1 MQTSADLSLILII
14 SVISAVV
21 YLFKIHQGA
30 LILALSTVAYFVQNL
45 ALKTSKSLAIDGVN
59 QSNQQQIIFTIM
71 MLVPLLIVILKY
83 RKKNKLG
90 MIKSIIGSVLVAL
103 FFVLTAGVYI
113 PIIKNFVMG
122 PLFLNINKYS
132 FQISLAAFVW
142 MGIVYFGKKDAPP
155 LPPKK

>member
-1 MQTSADLSLILII
+1 
-14 SVISAVV
+14 
-21 YLFKIHQGA
+21 
-30 LILALSTVAYFVQNL
+30 
-45 ALKTSKSLAIDGVN
+45 
-59 QSNQQQIIFTIM
+59 
-71 MLVPLLIVILKY
+71 MLVPLFIAVTKY

-90 MIKSIIGSVLVAL
+90 MIKSIIGSILVAL